1 MVQEVRVRLYPNKS
15 MLNKNEIVEPKAYVY
30 KILARTEPRSSVSP
44 LSIFGAS
51 HLVFA
56 TVGVVLVV
64 VTRPSTQ
71 CRPHH
76 NGFTVDIW

>member
-1 MVQEVRVRLYPNKS
+1 MVQEVRAELYP
-15 MLNKNEIVEPKAYVY
+15 MLNKNEIVEPKTYVY
-30 KILARTEPRSSVSP
+30 KFFARTEPRSSVSH

-64 VTRPSTQ
+64 VAGPPAQ
-71 CRPHH
+71 CRPHY